1 MGKIKV
7 LLWDIDGTILNFI
20 AAEKAAIRTGFKRL
34 NLGECTDEM
43 LSVYSNINVGYW
55 KKLELGEMSKPEILT
70 ARFRDF
76 FEKYGLDVSL
86 AETFNAKYQIDL
98 GDTVCFNDNSFEIL
112 KRLNDEY
119 MQYAVTN
126 GTAVAQHKKLSV
138 SGLDDI
144 FIHAFISDEIGAEK
158 PSVAF
163 FEKVFERLK
172 NDCGDIDKNEIMIIG
187 DSLSSD
193 IKGGNNAGIV
203 TCWYNPEKYE
213 LKQGFS
219 VDYEIADINDIFGI
233 L

>member
-1 MGKIKV
+1 MKV

-55 KKLELGEMSKPEILT
+55 KKLELGEMSKSEILI

-112 KRLNDEY
+112 KRLNNEY

-203 TCWYNPEKYE
+203 TCWYNPGKNE
-213 LKQGFS
+213 LKQGYS
-219 VDYEIADINDIFGI
+219 VDYEIADINDIFSI